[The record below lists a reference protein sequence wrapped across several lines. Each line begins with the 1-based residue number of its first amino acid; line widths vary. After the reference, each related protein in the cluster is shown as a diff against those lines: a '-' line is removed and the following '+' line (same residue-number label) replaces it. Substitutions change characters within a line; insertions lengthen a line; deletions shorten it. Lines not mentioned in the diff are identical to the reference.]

1 MAFSRNQVAAIK
13 KKLEETEKAKT
24 LVEKAKEKA
33 EAARD
38 EAEQHGYDVGVAKTE
53 DALRAKVPNVCR
65 AYCDLVWDEALNQA
79 GVEPSS
85 ILRKP
90 ESIYYPPAIRLASSS
105 DPKAD
110 PISLEA
116 GEIQGSQAEASS
128 TANVNT
134 ALPRTGR
141 AEDTLQIE
149 DANKD
154 AVQGSDL
161 PPAIP
166 GDFSKEKENSKT
178 VELVLATLSMPP
190 KEDPKEKAKESSTAA
205 ST

>member
-1 MAFSRNQVAAIK
+1 M
-13 KKLEETEKAKT
+13 
-24 LVEKAKEKA
+24 
-33 EAARD
+33 
-38 EAEQHGYDVGVAKTE
+38 
-53 DALRAKVPNVCR
+53 CR

-79 GVEPSS
+79 GVKPSS

-90 ESIYYPPAIRLASSS
+90 ESIYYPPAICPVSSS
-105 DPKAD
+105 NPKAD

-116 GEIQGSQAEASS
+116 SEIQGSQTEASS

-134 ALPRTGR
+134 FLPRTRR

-154 AVQGSDL
+154 AVQGSNL

-166 GDFSKEKENSKT
+166 GDSSKEKENSKT
-178 VELVLATLSMPP
+178 MELVLATLSMPP
-190 KEDPKEKAKESSTAA
+190 KEDPKEKAKESSTTA